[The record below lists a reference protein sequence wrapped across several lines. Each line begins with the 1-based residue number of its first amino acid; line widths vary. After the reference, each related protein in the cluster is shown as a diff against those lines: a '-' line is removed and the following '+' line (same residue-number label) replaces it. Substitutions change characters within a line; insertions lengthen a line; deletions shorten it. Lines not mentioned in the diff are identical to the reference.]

1 MQAIV
6 GRQVTDKT
14 FSLFVC
20 KSVGRPEVGE
30 RRKVNARVRVRVEQW
45 DCSRLRFLVPIVLS
59 VINFN
64 HFISKFF
71 FIIPREEESFPSKKV
86 RQELRECCS
95 PLRLPHAR
103 ESKTV
108 LNSGFH
114 AISWAVFRILNPAI
128 PDSTTFT
135 TTLAIC
141 VCGFIS
147 ASPGR

>member
-1 MQAIV
+1 MRAFACAWNDEIV
-6 GRQVTDKT
+6 PG
-14 FSLFVC
+14 FV
-20 KSVGRPEVGE
+20 SF
-30 RRKVNARVRVRVEQW
+30 
-45 DCSRLRFLVPIVLS
+45 RLIVLS

-95 PLRLPHAR
+95 PLRSTNAR

-114 AISWAVFRILNPAI
+114 AA
-128 PDSTTFT
+128 DS
-135 TTLAIC
+135 
-141 VCGFIS
+141 GFLELYS
-147 ASPGR
+147 GF